1 MDVSIWG
8 GFVIGFLGSFH
19 CVGMCGP
26 IALALPIGK
35 SSNFQLVV
43 SRILYNLGRVVTYT
57 FFGAIFGLF
66 GKGIVFAG
74 LQRYASIALGVSILG
89 YYLMPSKFKG
99 KLSQTAPYLFFS
111 NFVKRSFTRLTKSG
125 SSQSLFFFGII
136 NGFLPCGFVYVA
148 LAGAMTTGDF
158 ISGAAFMALFGLG
171 TTPIMLA
178 TSLVGKFV
186 TGGLRSKM
194 NKLIPVFAIVLAII
208 FILRGLSLG
217 IPFLS
222 PPEKKLH
229 VPATVENAQDNC
241 CSEPTI

>member
-8 GFVIGFLGSFH
+8 GFFIGFLGSFH

-35 SSNFQLVV
+35 SSNLQLVI

-66 GKGIVFAG
+66 GKGIAFAG
-74 LQRYASIALGVSILG
+74 LQRYASIVLGASILL
-89 YYLMPSKFKG
+89 YYLTPGKFKG
-99 KLSQTAPYLFFS
+99 KLSTTIPYELVS
-111 NFVKRSFTRLTKSG
+111 GFVKKSFNKLTKSG
-125 SSQSLFFFGII
+125 SSQSLFLFGII

-158 ISGAAFMALFGLG
+158 VSGAVFMALFGLG

-186 TGGLRSKM
+186 SGGLRSQM
-194 NKLIPVFAIVLAII
+194 NKLIPIFAILLAII
-208 FILRGLSLG
+208 FILRGLNLG

-229 VPATVENAQDNC
+229 VPTIEKAEENC
-241 CSEPTI
+241 CSEV